1 MIQRL
6 LVFIVLLSSVSLA
19 QPAAGPPGHPPLI
32 SVNGKGEFW
41 VAPDQIEFSVHL
53 ASEDLQPQAAMA
65 ANQSLLDKLRHLLS
79 NFSVETGTFQVTDV
93 TLEHPYRNGSRL
105 KTWEVSRDCAFTLAN
120 VKDKERLLMAF
131 AGGSLGEVRSARAT
145 LKDPISVRAKARLQA
160 LQEAQKK
167 AQVMASSLQQTVG
180 KAYWIEEVT
189 PEFWSNPSA
198 NIVTRAPGEDQAS
211 GLGMIKI
218 SATVRVAFLLH

>member
-1 MIQRL
+1 MIQRIL
-6 LVFIVLLSSVSLA
+6 ALIFLLSLVCLA
-19 QPAAGPPGHPPLI
+19 QPTAGPPGHPPLI

-53 ASEDLQPQAAMA
+53 VNEDLQPQAAMA
-65 ANQSLLDKLRHLLS
+65 ANQSLLEKLRQLLADYA
-79 NFSVETGTFQVTDV
+79 VESGSFQVTDV
-93 TLEHPYRNGSRL
+93 TLDHPYRNGDRQ

-120 VKDKERLLMAF
+120 VKDKDRLLLAF
-131 AGGSLGEVRSARAT
+131 AGGGLGEVRNARAS

-160 LQEAQKK
+160 LREAQKK
-167 AQVMASSLQQTVG
+167 AESMAASLQQTIG

-198 NIVTRAPGEDQAS
+198 NMVTRAPGEDQAN
-211 GLGMIKI
+211 GLGLIKI